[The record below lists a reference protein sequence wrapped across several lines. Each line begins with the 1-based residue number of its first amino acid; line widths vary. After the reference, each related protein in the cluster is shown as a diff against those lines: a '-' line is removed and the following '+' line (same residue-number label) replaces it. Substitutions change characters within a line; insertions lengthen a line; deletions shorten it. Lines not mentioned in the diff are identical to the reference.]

1 MNNPEK
7 LVTQDTQDEAKQNKD
22 TTHYALDTITPKQT
36 QRAEI
41 RHGPTY
47 KQLEVSTNQTSVV
60 CGNRNGC
67 DNITGD
73 SLQI

>member
-7 LVTQDTQDEAKQNKD
+7 LVAQDTQDEAKQNKD
-22 TTHYALDTITPKQT
+22 TTHYVLDTSIPKQT

-47 KQLEVSTNQTSVV
+47 KQLEVHTNQTSVV
-60 CGNRNGC
+60 CGNRNGY
-67 DNITGD
+67 DNIIGD
-73 SLQI
+73 NLQI